1 MKQLKNSLNYKI
13 IFRCDAAYKPEI
25 GTGHLYRCV
34 RIANYLKNE
43 FNIKKNQIIFVIKYG
58 GEYLIA
64 SKILKKYG
72 YNYYKLDKKIK
83 NNSFQESNI
92 LTKFKSKLL
101 IIDRLG
107 KTNKIFV
114 EKIKKSCRKK
124 IIFEDSSCFRN
135 LFDLSIN
142 SLIRNVKKDK
152 NSKIGFKFL
161 LLSHKK
167 ISSKKI
173 KKNSVFLF
181 FGGFD
186 KNNYQSKV
194 LELLNLIN
202 FRLNIFISK
211 SNKNNLYKKIS
222 KHKIDFFDTRSY
234 ENKLK
239 SSNIVFNSGGIGLFD
254 SILMNKKIICIPQY
268 NHQKINAKTVSK
280 LGAINLFTNLSKIN
294 KKKIIRTFLSI
305 YEDKNYES
313 KVFDIQK
320 KIINYDMVKRNYNMI
335 SYIYKNAKI

>member
-13 IFRCDAAYKPEI
+13 VFRCDAAHKPEI

-34 RIANYLKNE
+34 RIANYLKNK
-43 FNIKKNQIIFVIKYG
+43 FKITKNQIIFIIKYDG
-58 GEYLIA
+58 KYLIA
-64 SKILKKYG
+64 QKILRKYG
-72 YNYYKLDKKIK
+72 YNYYKLDNKIK
-83 NNSFQESNI
+83 DNSAQESTV
-92 LTKFKSKLL
+92 LSKFKSKLL

-114 EKIKKSCRKK
+114 DRIKKNYRKK
-124 IIFEDSSCFRN
+124 IIIEDSSSFRN

-161 LLSHKK
+161 LLSNKK

-173 KKNSVFLF
+173 KKNNIFLF

-186 KNNYQSKV
+186 KNNYQSKI
-194 LELLNLIN
+194 LKLLNLIN

-211 SNKNNLYKKIS
+211 SNKYKIYKKIS
-222 KHKIDFFDTRSY
+222 KHRVDFFDTKSF

-239 SSNIVFNSGGIGLFD
+239 SSNIVFNSGGLGLFD
-254 SILMNKKIICIPQY
+254 SILMNKKIICLPQY
-268 NHQKINAKTVSK
+268 NHQKINAKTVSE
-280 LGAINLFTNLSKIN
+280 LGAIKLFTNLSRIN
-294 KKKIIRTFLSI
+294 KKKIIHTFLSI
-305 YEDKNYES
+305 YDDKNYES